1 MYLFD
6 FVAQLFKKKSVGT
19 IIWLI
24 INTVIVTAG
33 FGYVFAFILINL
45 DIYEIPDWALFA
57 SSFLIYVLSIAVALS
72 PIGEFILRLQ
82 TGCRKIADPAVY
94 ERIERLFNE
103 VRERAAVFDPNLN
116 NREINF
122 FMSDDEAPNAFA
134 TGRKTVCITKGLLSL
149 SDEEIKGVLAHEFG
163 HLSHKD
169 TDALL
174 IIEVGNIF
182 VWLFFLLFELLIRGI
197 NWLLRIVLYFVVDED
212 TWFMVGLN
220 WLADFLIHAVFG
232 AVMWLWTKLG
242 VLICM
247 SSSRKNEYLADKFA
261 CDLGYGLYLKQTLL
275 SLEDKDYEKS
285 MGLWATLASSHP
297 DTASRV
303 SAIDNN
309 MLNPTEP
316 KRQPSYESQ
325 QYAEIQRQSESEQYY
340 EHQQYSEPQ
349 QYSETQQYYNEP
361 QTSLEYMP
369 VTAYSVQK
377 DIFSSDE
384 IEFKIQSDIV

>member
-6 FVAQLFKKKSVGT
+6 FIAQLFKKKSIGT

-45 DIYEIPDWALFA
+45 DIREIPDWALFV
-57 SSFLIYVLSIAVALS
+57 SSFLIYILSIAVALS

-82 TGCRKIADPAVY
+82 TGCKKIADPAVY

-103 VRERAAVFDPNLN
+103 VRERAAVFDSSLN

-122 FMSDDEAPNAFA
+122 FISDDEAPNAFA

-174 IIEVGNIF
+174 VIEVGNVF

-275 SLEDKDYEKS
+275 NLEDKDYEKS
-285 MGLWATLASSHP
+285 KGLWATLASSHP
-297 DTASRV
+297 DTESRV

-316 KRQPSYESQ
+316 NYE
-325 QYAEIQRQSESEQYY
+325 ARQYY
-340 EHQQYSEPQ
+340 EPSQYPESQSYSEPQ
-349 QYSETQQYYNEP
+349 QYSVTQQYYDKP
-361 QTSLEYMP
+361 QPSPEYSP
-369 VTAYSVQK
+369 DTAYSAQK
-377 DIFSSDE
+377 EDVFSFYSDE
-384 IEFKIQSDIV
+384 IEFKIQSDII